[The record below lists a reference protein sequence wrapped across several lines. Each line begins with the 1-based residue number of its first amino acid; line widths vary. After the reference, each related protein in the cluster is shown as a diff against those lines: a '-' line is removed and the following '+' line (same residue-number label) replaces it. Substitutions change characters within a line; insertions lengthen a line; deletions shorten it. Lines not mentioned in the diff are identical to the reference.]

1 MPQSKYQEALKS
13 QKMKSTCCDFSCK
26 QPKIIIML
34 LITNSLENK
43 LSCLNGKK
51 CIKAIGK

>member
-1 MPQSKYQEALKS
+1 MPESKYQEALKS

-26 QPKIIIML
+26 QQKIIIML
-34 LITNSLENK
+34 LITNSLEHK